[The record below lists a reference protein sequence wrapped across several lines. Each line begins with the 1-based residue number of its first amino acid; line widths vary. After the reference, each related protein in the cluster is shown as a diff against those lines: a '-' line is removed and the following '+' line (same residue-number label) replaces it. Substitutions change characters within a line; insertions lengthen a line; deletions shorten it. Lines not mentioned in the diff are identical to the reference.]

1 LLKQAQVRGPVL
13 AAIAEIAQLTVRR
26 GNGPSAIPLDS
37 AVATLDHLL
46 GVGNGELLVD
56 HLFAVGILRKIDRV
70 GDQTIVFVIDSFAEV
85 LAAHF
90 IVQNC
95 TEGAPL
101 EKMLREHADNT
112 TAAAPS
118 ARQTLDHVAQLR
130 SLASQLETGASQG
143 VA

>member
-1 LLKQAQVRGPVL
+1 LELIQDGQGLQRLPATTAQVYLDYIRRLLKQAQVRGPVL

-70 GDQTIVFVIDSFAEV
+70 GDQTIVFVIDSF
-85 LAAHF
+85 L
-90 IVQNC
+90 
-95 TEGAPL
+95 
-101 EKMLREHADNT
+101 
-112 TAAAPS
+112 
-118 ARQTLDHVAQLR
+118 
-130 SLASQLETGASQG
+130 
-143 VA
+143 